1 MPDTGFILFVVLW
14 LIILLAV
21 VVQWKNRGD

>member
-1 MPDTGFILFVVLW
+1 VPDTGFILFVVLW